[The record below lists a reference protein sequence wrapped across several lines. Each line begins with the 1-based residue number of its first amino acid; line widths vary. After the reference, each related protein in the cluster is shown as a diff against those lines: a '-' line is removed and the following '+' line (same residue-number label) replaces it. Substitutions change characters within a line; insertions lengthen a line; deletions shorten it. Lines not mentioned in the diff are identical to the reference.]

1 MTVEQLI
8 AILQTKDPGAQVI
21 LHFKRYTPVRTRSR
35 TLQPVNHP
43 LATVWSPQ
51 DERKVY
57 LSADQKG
64 DYY

>member
-1 MTVEQLI
+1 MTVEELI
-8 AILQTKDPGAQVI
+8 AVLGNQDPQAQVI

-43 LATVWSPQ
+43 VDCIWSPQ

-57 LSADQKG
+57 LCADQKG